1 MEQDTSPR
9 GFLELEHTEESEPE
23 AGTDLE
29 HTHDT
34 GNNKENAGSFIQL
47 DSEDTLAHDRGGDT
61 GDTSAAASEPE
72 NTEVD
77 GESSA
82 SHSLSLLEI
91 SERESTVHP
100 AGAADGH
107 EHDHAEAEAEALSTS
122 SSSAPSASALEL
134 EVRSASGVNEK

>member
-82 SHSLSLLEI
+82 SHSLLEI